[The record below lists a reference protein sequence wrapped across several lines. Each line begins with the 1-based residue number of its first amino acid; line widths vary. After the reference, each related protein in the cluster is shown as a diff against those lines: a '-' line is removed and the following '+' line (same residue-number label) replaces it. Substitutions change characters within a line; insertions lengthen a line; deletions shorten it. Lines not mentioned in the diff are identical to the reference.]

1 MHPSLFEGLILM
13 DPVIQRDNPSRK
25 YALPSTYRRDL
36 WPSRDE
42 ARAKFQSSSFYQA
55 WDPLVLD
62 KWVEYGLRDLPTKL
76 YPISED
82 TMHGKSAVTL
92 TTPKAQEL
100 FTFLRSSY
108 IDERSG
114 LPRGVPEEEMHRDD
128 IDDFPFYRPEPPQ
141 IFRRLPELK
150 PAVLYLFGSDSDL
163 SSPKAR
169 REKLVMTGTG
179 VGAAAAYLAA
189 VYKKLFF
196 PVVTS
201 SLWNAC
207 KKVPMQVLISSIPR
221 SRLRKLELKSSRKLG
236 AASRMM
242 NAQLLISNGKVI
254 LVPCQR
260 SPDFNAL
267 PALSLIWILG
277 LPHLS

>member
-1 MHPSLFEGLILM
+1 
-13 DPVIQRDNPSRK
+13 
-25 YALPSTYRRDL
+25 
-36 WPSRDE
+36 
-42 ARAKFQSSSFYQA
+42 
-55 WDPLVLD
+55 
-62 KWVEYGLRDLPTKL
+62 
-76 YPISED
+76 
-82 TMHGKSAVTL
+82 MHGKSAVTL

-179 VGAAAAYLAA
+179 VGGSGG
-189 VYKKLFF
+189 VSRGRVQE
-196 PVVTS
+196 VV
-201 SLWNAC
+201 LPC
-207 KKVPMQVLISSIPR
+207 GHLVPMECVQESAHASADFIDSTLSSSEAR
-221 SRLRKLELKSSRKLG
+221 TRKFQKAWSR
-236 AASRMM
+236 
-242 NAQLLISNGKVI
+242 
-254 LVPCQR
+254 VPHDERTAIDKQWE
-260 SPDFNAL
+260 SHIGAL
-267 PALSLIWILG
+267 PKKPRL
-277 LPHLS
+277 